1 LKKSEFLLVD
11 TPGQLELFAFRE
23 LGNKII
29 SMICEDVSS
38 DVSVFL
44 IDETQIR
51 KPSDVVMGILL
62 ALAIRFHLN
71 INVVSVLNKLDVA
84 GPQVIKM
91 FEEFFSNTSNFSK
104 FVAQDSGVLGE
115 MSSQLVNVL
124 RAFVPPTRVVAI
136 SALKNRGMEDLFSI
150 IHDAIC
156 TCGDMT

>member
-1 LKKSEFLLVD
+1 MKKSEFLLVD

-29 SMICEDVSS
+29 SMIREDVSS
-38 DVSVFL
+38 DVAVFL
-44 IDETQIR
+44 IDATQIR

-71 INVVSVLNKLDVA
+71 INVVSVLNKVDLA
-84 GPQVIKM
+84 GSQVMRM

-104 FVAQDSGVLGE
+104 FVAQDFGVFGE

-124 RAFVPPTRVVAI
+124 KAFVPPTRVVAI